1 MGVAQEKSDG
11 EEYSSSSTYVMH
23 YSRAGRAR
31 IIRDVHDDDD
41 MHLHRMQR
49 AGAGSTLFS
58 AIVPLNGSRDTN

>member
-1 MGVAQEKSDG
+1 
-11 EEYSSSSTYVMH
+11 MH
-23 YSRAGRAR
+23 YSRTGRAR

-58 AIVPLNGSRDTN
+58 AIVPLNVSRDTN